1 MYKSLPDK
9 ISIFPLKGVIM
20 LPDTTLPLNI
30 FEPRYLSM
38 IENALKTSHRMIGI
52 IQPKKKANK
61 NDLSVYLTGCLGK
74 IIKFEET
81 SDGRYLI
88 SLRGISRINI
98 VNETLSD
105 EGYLVAKINNKNY
118 LNDINKYKEMS
129 FVYENDQK
137 LKIELK
143 NYFKTKKIETD
154 WGYIEKCANVDL
166 VDQISMICPFT
177 SEEKQMLLESENIE
191 NRYLLLTSILEMN
204 NINNGDKNVI
214 MKESGASAIIGH
226 SS

>member
-1 MYKSLPDK
+1 MYQSLPDK

-98 VNETLSD
+98 VNETLSE

-214 MKESGASAIIGH
+214 KH
-226 SS
+226 

>member
-1 MYKSLPDK
+1 MYQSLPDK

-98 VNETLSD
+98 VNETLSE

-154 WGYIEKCANVDL
+154 WGYIENCANVDL

-191 NRYLLLTSILEMN
+191 NRYLLLPSILEMN

-214 MKESGASAIIGH
+214 KH
-226 SS
+226 

>member
-154 WGYIEKCANVDL
+154 WGYIEKCANIDL

-214 MKESGASAIIGH
+214 KH
-226 SS
+226 

>member
-1 MYKSLPDK
+1 MYQSLPDK

-98 VNETLSD
+98 VNETLSE

-154 WGYIEKCANVDL
+154 WGYIEKCANIDL

-214 MKESGASAIIGH
+214 KH
-226 SS
+226 

>member
-1 MYKSLPDK
+1 MHQYLPDK
-9 ISIFPLKGVIM
+9 ISIFPLKGVII
-20 LPDTTLPLNI
+20 LPETILPLNI

-38 IENALKTSHRMIGI
+38 VENALKTSHRMIGI

-81 SDGRYLI
+81 NDGRYII

-98 VNETLSD
+98 VNETLSED
-105 EGYLVAKINNKNY
+105 GYLVAEINNKNY
-118 LNDINKYKEMS
+118 VNDINKLEEKK
-129 FVYENDQK
+129 FIYENDKK

-143 NYFKTKKIETD
+143 NYFKIKKIQTD
-154 WGYIEKCANVDL
+154 WDYINKCANIDL

-177 SEEKQMLLESENIE
+177 SEEKQMLLESQNLE

-204 NINNGDKNVI
+204 NRNSGDKNVI
-214 MKESGASAIIGH
+214 KH
-226 SS
+226 

>member
-1 MYKSLPDK
+1 MYQSLPDK

-143 NYFKTKKIETD
+143 NYFKTKK
-154 WGYIEKCANVDL
+154 N
-166 VDQISMICPFT
+166 
-177 SEEKQMLLESENIE
+177 
-191 NRYLLLTSILEMN
+191 
-204 NINNGDKNVI
+204 
-214 MKESGASAIIGH
+214 
-226 SS
+226 

>member
-1 MYKSLPDK
+1 MYQSLPDK

-81 SDGRYLI
+81 TDGRYLI

-214 MKESGASAIIGH
+214 KH
-226 SS
+226 

>member
-98 VNETLSD
+98 VNETLSE

-214 MKESGASAIIGH
+214 KH
-226 SS
+226 

>member
-1 MYKSLPDK
+1 
-9 ISIFPLKGVIM
+9 
-20 LPDTTLPLNI
+20 
-30 FEPRYLSM
+30 
-38 IENALKTSHRMIGI
+38 MIGI

-214 MKESGASAIIGH
+214 KH
-226 SS
+226 

>member
-9 ISIFPLKGVIM
+9 IAIFPLKGVIM
-20 LPDTTLPLNI
+20 LPETTLPLNI

-98 VNETLSD
+98 VNETLSE

-214 MKESGASAIIGH
+214 KH
-226 SS
+226 

>member
-98 VNETLSD
+98 VNETLSE

-154 WGYIEKCANVDL
+154 WGYIEKCANIDL

-214 MKESGASAIIGH
+214 KH
-226 SS
+226 

>member
-81 SDGRYLI
+81 TDGRYLI

-214 MKESGASAIIGH
+214 KH
-226 SS
+226 

>member
-9 ISIFPLKGVIM
+9 IAIFPLKGVIM

-214 MKESGASAIIGH
+214 KH
-226 SS
+226 

>member
-1 MYKSLPDK
+1 MNKFPN
-9 ISIFPLKGVIM
+9 IIPIFPLNGVIYF
-20 LPDTTLPLNI
+20 PKTNLPLNI
-30 FEPRYLSM
+30 FEQRYLSM

-52 IQPKKKANK
+52 IQPKKKTNK
-61 NDLSVYLTGCLGK
+61 DDLSVYLIGCLGK
-74 IIKFEET
+74 ITKFEET

-88 SLRGISRINI
+88 SLKGICRINI
-98 VNETLSD
+98 VNETLSKD
-105 EGYLVAKINNKNY
+105 GYLVAEINNKNY
-118 LNDINKYKEMS
+118 LSDINKVQDDN
-129 FVYENDQK
+129 FLYENDKK

-154 WGYIEKCANVDL
+154 WDYIEKCANLDL

-191 NRYLLLTSILEMN
+191 NRYVLLTSILKMN

-214 MKESGASAIIGH
+214 KH
-226 SS
+226 

>member
-1 MYKSLPDK
+1 
-9 ISIFPLKGVIM
+9 
-20 LPDTTLPLNI
+20 
-30 FEPRYLSM
+30 
-38 IENALKTSHRMIGI
+38 
-52 IQPKKKANK
+52 
-61 NDLSVYLTGCLGK
+61 
-74 IIKFEET
+74 
-81 SDGRYLI
+81 
-88 SLRGISRINI
+88 
-98 VNETLSD
+98 
-105 EGYLVAKINNKNY
+105 
-118 LNDINKYKEMS
+118 MS

-214 MKESGASAIIGH
+214 KH
-226 SS
+226 

>member
-1 MYKSLPDK
+1 MYQNFPDK

-38 IENALKTSHRMIGI
+38 IEHALKTNHRMIGI
-52 IQPKKKANK
+52 IQPKKKASK

-98 VNETLSD
+98 IDETLSED
-105 EGYLVAKINNKNY
+105 GYLVAKINNKNY
-118 LNDINKYKEMS
+118 LNDINNLKDKKFS
-129 FVYENDQK
+129 YENDKK

-143 NYFKTKKIETD
+143 NYFKTKKIDTD
-154 WGYIEKCANVDL
+154 WDYIEKCANIDL
-166 VDQISMICPFT
+166 VDQLSMICPFT

-204 NINNGDKNVI
+204 NINNGDQNVI
-214 MKESGASAIIGH
+214 KH
-226 SS
+226 

>member
-191 NRYLLLTSILEMN
+191 NRYLLLTSI
-204 NINNGDKNVI
+204 
-214 MKESGASAIIGH
+214 
-226 SS
+226 

>member
-1 MYKSLPDK
+1 MYQSLPDK

-214 MKESGASAIIGH
+214 KH
-226 SS
+226 

>member
-81 SDGRYLI
+81 TDGRYLI

-154 WGYIEKCANVDL
+154 WGYIEKCANIDL

-214 MKESGASAIIGH
+214 KH
-226 SS
+226 

>member
-214 MKESGASAIIGH
+214 KH
-226 SS
+226 

>member
-52 IQPKKKANK
+52 IQPKNKANK

-214 MKESGASAIIGH
+214 KH
-226 SS
+226 

>member
-81 SDGRYLI
+81 PDGRYLI

-214 MKESGASAIIGH
+214 KH
-226 SS
+226 

>member
-1 MYKSLPDK
+1 
-9 ISIFPLKGVIM
+9 M

-214 MKESGASAIIGH
+214 KH
-226 SS
+226 

>member
-1 MYKSLPDK
+1 MYQSLPDK

-98 VNETLSD
+98 VNETLSE
-105 EGYLVAKINNKNY
+105 EGYLVSKINNKNY

-214 MKESGASAIIGH
+214 KH
-226 SS
+226 